1 MRYYEIIL
9 IIHPDQ
15 SDQIEKILKYYK
27 NIINQNKGIITRL
40 ENWGRRQ
47 LSYPINKLHK
57 AHYILMNIM
66 INNNYINNLEKDFYL
81 NESIIRYIVIKT
93 KKEIKS
99 ISPIL
104 KLKDEHNTEQKSS
117 DIIKTI

>member
-15 SDQIEKILKYYK
+15 SDQIENLLKDYK
-27 NIINQNKGIITRL
+27 NIIDQNKGIISRL

-57 AHYILMNIM
+57 AHYILMNIV
-66 INNNYINNLEKDFYL
+66 INNNYIINLEKKFYL
-81 NESIIRYIVIKT
+81 NESIIRYIIIRTKKIIKT
-93 KKEIKS
+93 

-104 KLKDEHNTEQKSS
+104 KLKDEHNIEQKND

>member
-1 MRYYEIIL
+1 MKYYEIIL
-9 IIHPDQ
+9 IIHPDE
-15 SDQIEKILKYYK
+15 SEKIDNIIKHYK
-27 NIINQNKGIITRL
+27 NIIIKNKGIISRL

-57 AHYILMNIM
+57 AHYILINI
-66 INNNYINNLEKDFYL
+66 IISNNYINILEKNFRL

-93 KKEIKS
+93 KKEIKC

-104 KLKDEHNTEQKSS
+104 KLKDERHIEQKGN
-117 DIIKTI
+117 DVIKTI

>member
-15 SDQIEKILKYYK
+15 SDQIEDILKYYK
-27 NIINQNKGIITRL
+27 SIIDQNKGIISRL

-66 INNNYINNLEKDFYL
+66 INNNYINNLEKNFFL

-93 KKEIKS
+93 KKEIKCM
-99 ISPIL
+99 SPIL
-104 KLKDEHNTEQKSS
+104 KSKDEHTEEKSN

>member
-1 MRYYEIIL
+1 MKYYEIIL
-9 IIHPDQ
+9 IIHPDEN
-15 SDQIEKILKYYK
+15 DKIDNIIKYYK
-27 NIINQNKGIITRL
+27 DIIHENKGIISRL

-57 AHYILMNIM
+57 AHYILINIT
-66 INNNYINNLEKDFYL
+66 ISNNYISILEKNFRL

-93 KKEIKS
+93 KKEIKC

-104 KLKDEHNTEQKSS
+104 KLKDERYTEQKGN